1 MRKSP
6 FKKGDFFCSV
16 SPGFIGNSIQFVQKA
31 RTVGLPSSFTHAGVF
46 LDPDTVYESLW
57 KVQKSNVWAHYEGKQ
72 FLVGRWKGMTD
83 EKFDRAWE
91 TLQHYEGKWYPA
103 PRLLMF
109 LFTPILV
116 QLGSPMKW
124 IGLGYFSPTV
134 CSELTTESQYLS
146 GWEQMREFL
155 GRTPAHVAQ
164 IIREWRDVEIVH
176 PKALL
181 RRDSVC
187 SFE

>member
-31 RTVGLPSSFTHAGVF
+31 RTIGLPSSFTHAGLF
-46 LDPDTVYESLW
+46 LDGDTVFESLW
-57 KVQKSNVWAHYEGKQ
+57 KVQRSNVWDHYEGKQ
-72 FLVGRWKGMTD
+72 FLVGRWRGMTD

-91 TLQHYEGKWYPA
+91 TLKTYEGKWYPV

-116 QLGSPMKW
+116 QLIAPSKW
-124 IGLGYFSPTV
+124 LGLGYFFDEV
-134 CSELTTESQYLS
+134 CSEMAVDGLWLS
-146 GWEQMREFL
+146 SWEQMKEFR
-155 GRTPAHVAQ
+155 GRMPAHVAQ